1 MPQLLKETADKVQE
15 LLHGSELEEVLQQTL
30 DEKARLSNYAI
41 DKYDYLFRCTRLLSI
56 RELLSTCLM
65 FAGRRIG

>member
-30 DEKARLSNYAI
+30 DEKARLSLI
-41 DKYDYLFRCTRLLSI
+41 HI
-56 RELLSTCLM
+56 
-65 FAGRRIG
+65 